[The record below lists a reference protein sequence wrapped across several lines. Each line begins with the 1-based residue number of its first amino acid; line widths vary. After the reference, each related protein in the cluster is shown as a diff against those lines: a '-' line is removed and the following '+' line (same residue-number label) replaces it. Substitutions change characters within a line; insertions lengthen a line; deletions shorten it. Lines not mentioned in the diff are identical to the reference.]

1 MVIVYTNCNMD
12 TIDNDEIED
21 ELVVKDSNGTVLSDG
36 DVVFIIKD
44 LKVKGGGVLKQGT
57 KIKNIRLT
65 EGSEGVLG
73 STDTVKGLSIRA
85 EYVKKG

>member
-1 MVIVYTNCNMD
+1 MD
-12 TIDNDEIED
+12 EEELED
-21 ELVVKDSNGTVLSDG
+21 ELEVRDSNGNVLANGDTVL
-36 DVVFIIKD
+36 IIKD
-44 LKVKGGGVLKQGT
+44 IKVKGGGVLKQGT

-73 STDTVKGLSIRA
+73 NSDTMKGLSIKA

>member
-1 MVIVYTNCNMD
+1 MDDEEEIDDVIEVR
-12 TIDNDEIED
+12 
-21 ELVVKDSNGTVLSDG
+21 DSNGTVLADG
-36 DVVFIIKD
+36 DTVFIIKD

-65 EGSEGVLG
+65 DGAEGVLG
-73 STDTVKGLSIRA
+73 NSDTMKGLSIKQ

>member
-1 MVIVYTNCNMD
+1 MD
-12 TIDNDEIED
+12 DDEIED
-21 ELVVKDSNGTVLSDG
+21 ELVVKDNNGNVLSEG
-36 DVVFIIKD
+36 DTVFIIKD
-44 LKVKGGGVLKQGT
+44 IKVKGGGVLKQGT

-73 STDTVKGLSIRA
+73 SSDTMKGLSIRS

>member
-1 MVIVYTNCNMD
+1 MD
-12 TIDNDEIED
+12 DDEIEE
-21 ELVVKDSNGTVLSDG
+21 ELVVKDSNGNVLSEG
-36 DVVFIIKD
+36 DTVFIIKD
-44 LKVKGGGVLKQGT
+44 IKVKGGGVLKQGT

-73 STDTVKGLSIRA
+73 NSDTMKGLSIRS